1 MVYAVLLPILLFMG
15 LGLLPVA
22 NSIRGTIG
30 IRRLV
35 TSVAALQLAISLIAM
50 AAFIFAGRVPQFLE
64 IISVGENSPI
74 GLNLYYDGYS
84 SLMLLLVSFV
94 GWIICC
100 YSSRYLD
107 GDEYEGR
114 YYRWTAFTIA
124 AVSLMVV
131 AGNLLMF
138 FMAWVLT
145 SSGLHMLL
153 THYAERTA
161 ATRAAWTKFFI
172 SRIGDIALI
181 MAIVLTFQE
190 YRTFDFPELFAAVR
204 LNVVEGVPVS
214 VNSLIIGWLLML
226 GAVTKSAQFPF
237 HVWLPQTLETPTP
250 VSALMHAGV
259 VNAGG
264 YLIIRV
270 SPILVY
276 CPGVLETLA
285 VVGGFTACFAA
296 IVMTTQTSVKKM
308 LAYSTV
314 AQMGFMMLQC
324 GLGAFSLAMLH
335 ILAHSLY
342 KAYTFLDCGGVIAR
356 RAAMVEVVNDTRDKI
371 HAGWAVTASVLITVA
386 ILAINFSLFS
396 VNITEKSGGAIL
408 GTVMLLAFSTWLA
421 HVFQKSTWKG
431 KLISVLFTAF
441 LISSYTLGYCL
452 VEEMVKASSV
462 PVQVAGSWLV
472 VLLIG
477 LCFGGLLLTHAVTR
491 TGASTPLLDRL
502 YIHASNGFYMEAWY
516 RRQFKQFS

>member
-1 MVYAVLLPILLFMG
+1 M
-15 LGLLPVA
+15 
-22 NSIRGTIG
+22 
-30 IRRLV
+30 
-35 TSVAALQLAISLIAM
+35 ALA
-50 AAFIFAGRVPQFLE
+50 
-64 IISVGENSPI
+64 
-74 GLNLYYDGYS
+74 
-84 SLMLLLVSFV
+84 
-94 GWIICC
+94 
-100 YSSRYLD
+100 
-107 GDEYEGR
+107 
-114 YYRWTAFTIA
+114 
-124 AVSLMVV
+124 
-131 AGNLLMF
+131 
-138 FMAWVLT
+138 
-145 SSGLHMLL
+145 
-153 THYAERTA
+153 
-161 ATRAAWTKFFI
+161 
-172 SRIGDIALI
+172 
-181 MAIVLTFQE
+181 LTFQE
-190 YRTFDFPELFAAVR
+190 YKTFDFPELFAAVSI
-204 LNVVEGVPVS
+204 NAVEGIPAS

-264 YLIIRV
+264 YLIIRA
-270 SPILVY
+270 SPMLVY
-276 CPGVLETLA
+276 SPGVLETLA

-296 IVMTTQTSVKKM
+296 IVMITQTSVKKM

-335 ILAHSLY
+335 IMAHSLY

-356 RAAMVEVVNDTRDKI
+356 RAATIEVVNGTKNKI
-371 HAGWAVTASVLITVA
+371 QAGWAVAASVFITVA
-386 ILAINFSLFS
+386 ILAINFSIFS
-396 VNITEKSGGAIL
+396 VNITVEPGGAIL

-421 HVFQKSTWKG
+421 QVFHKTSWKG
-431 KLISVLFTAF
+431 KLISVLFTSF

-452 VEEMVKASSV
+452 IEEMVKASSV
-462 PVQVAGSWLV
+462 SVQVAGSWLA

-491 TGASTPLLDRL
+491 TGVSTPWLNRL

>member
-1 MVYAVLLPILLFMG
+1 MIYAVLLPILLFMG
-15 LGLLPVA
+15 IALVPVHQL
-22 NSIRGTIG
+22 NRRTLG

-35 TSVAALQLAISLIAM
+35 TSVAALHLAISLLVM
-50 AAFIFAGRVPQFLE
+50 VVFVFEGRIPQFLE
-64 IISVGENSPI
+64 LISIGENSSF
-74 GLNLYYDGYS
+74 GLNLYFDGYS

-100 YSSRYLD
+100 FSSQYLD

-124 AVSLMVV
+124 AVSLMIVS
-131 AGNLLMF
+131 GNLLMF
-138 FMAWVLT
+138 FVSWVLT

-153 THYAERTA
+153 THYRERPA

-172 SRIGDIALI
+172 SRIGDAALI
-181 MAIVLTFQE
+181 LALVLTFQE
-190 YRTFDFPELFAAVR
+190 YKTFDFPELFAAVQ
-204 LNVVEGVPVS
+204 NNFAEGIPVS
-214 VNSLIIGWLLML
+214 FNSLIISWLLML

-264 YLIIRV
+264 YLIIRT
-270 SPILVY
+270 SPMLVY
-276 CPGVLETLA
+276 SPGVLEALA
-285 VVGGFTACFAA
+285 VIGGFTACFAA
-296 IVMTTQTSVKKM
+296 IVMVTQTSIKKT

-342 KAYTFLDCGGVIAR
+342 KAYTFLDCGGVISR
-356 RAAMVEVVNDTRDKI
+356 RAATVEIFNDTHKKI
-371 HAGWAVTASVLITVA
+371 PIGWAITFSALITLA
-386 ILAINFSLFS
+386 ILAINFSIFS
-396 VNITEKSGGAIL
+396 VHITEKPGGLIL
-408 GTVMLLAFSTWLA
+408 GTIMLLAFTTWLTQ
-421 HVFQKSTWKG
+421 VFQRTSWSG
-431 KLISVLFTAF
+431 KLISVLFTSF
-441 LISSYTLGYCL
+441 LISSYTIAYCL
-452 VEEMVKASSV
+452 IETMVQASSASM
-462 PVQVAGSWLV
+462 QGTGSWLNAI
-472 VLLIG
+472 LIG
-477 LCFGGLLLTHAVTR
+477 LCFGGLLLTYAVTQ
-491 TGASTPLLDRL
+491 TGKLSPRL
-502 YIHASNGFYMEAWY
+502 NRFYIHASNGFYMEAWY